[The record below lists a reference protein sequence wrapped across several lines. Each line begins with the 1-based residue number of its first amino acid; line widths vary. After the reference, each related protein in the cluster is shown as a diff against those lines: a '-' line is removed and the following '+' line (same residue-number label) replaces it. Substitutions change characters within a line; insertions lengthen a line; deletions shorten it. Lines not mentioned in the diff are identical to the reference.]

1 MTLSSPVRAATRH
14 AGFTHLIDLAGR
26 AALSLALVASALP
39 LGAQAPYDTSAFAAL
54 KWREVGPY
62 RGGRSVAVA
71 GSAQRPLEYW
81 MGTTG
86 GGVFKTTDGG
96 INWQPTTDKYFSG
109 TIGAITV
116 DPKNPDIVW
125 VGGGET
131 CIRGNVSH
139 GDGVWMTKDAGKTWS
154 YMGLKET
161 EQIGAVAI
169 DPRSSDVIYVAALG
183 PVFTA
188 NEHRGLFK
196 STDGGKTWNKVLFV
210 NDSTGAV
217 DFQFDPSNP
226 DVMYVAFWQA
236 GRTPWSLSSG
246 GAGSGLYKS
255 SDAGR
260 TWTNLTKTAKGF
272 PAGAFG

>member
-1 MTLSSPVRAATRH
+1 MTRSSLVRA
-14 AGFTHLIDLAGR
+14 
-26 AALSLALVASALP
+26 LSIAPIAFALP
-39 LGAQAPYDTSAFAAL
+39 LAAQSPAPYDTTAFAAL

-62 RGGRSVAVA
+62 RGGRSVAVT
-71 GSAQRPLEYW
+71 GSVQRPLEYW

-96 INWQPTTDKYFSG
+96 INWQPMTDKYFSG

-161 EQIGAVAI
+161 EQIGRASCRERV
-169 DPRSSDVIYVAALG
+169 
-183 PVFTA
+183 
-188 NEHRGLFK
+188 
-196 STDGGKTWNKVLFV
+196 
-210 NDSTGAV
+210 
-217 DFQFDPSNP
+217 
-226 DVMYVAFWQA
+226 
-236 GRTPWSLSSG
+236 
-246 GAGSGLYKS
+246 
-255 SDAGR
+255 
-260 TWTNLTKTAKGF
+260 
-272 PAGAFG
+272 

>member
-1 MTLSSPVRAATRH
+1 MTVSSLLR
-14 AGFTHLIDLAGR
+14 
-26 AALSLALVASALP
+26 ALSVALIASVPPLAAH
-39 LGAQAPYDTSAFAAL
+39 AQAPYDTTAFAAL

-81 MGTTG
+81 MGTEG

-96 INWQPTTDKYFSG
+96 INWQAMTDKYFSG
-109 TIGAITV
+109 TIGAVTV
-116 DPKNPDIVW
+116 DPKNPDVVW

-139 GDGVWMTKDAGKTWS
+139 GDGVWMTRDAGKTWS

-169 DPRSSDVIYVAALG
+169 DPRNSDVVYVAALG
-183 PVFTA
+183 PTFGA

-246 GAGSGLYKS
+246 GAGSALYKS
-255 SDAGR
+255 TDAGK

-272 PAGAFG
+272 PAGITARSGSRSRR